1 MSAQRRYSRRVHVT
15 KVGTTR
21 VCAVCERTLLLGE
34 RAIRYAPEEGAEYV
48 DVCPLC
54 QETALEHGW
63 IKEGTPTV
71 PTVGTERKRRR
82 RGLTEFL
89 GLTRTGT
96 EESLAPPEPILR
108 RLSVDEIA
116 LLEAADLFN
125 ASSYRR
131 TVGGIA
137 KSLGEPTASI
147 VALSGSAGE
156 MAVTVA
162 WDISWYQYR
171 VTPDSGQPVR
181 LERRGHELD
190 ELETSFKDWNAHVE
204 DDGRLVPE
212 IARL

>member
-1 MSAQRRYSRRVHVT
+1 M
-15 KVGTTR
+15 
-21 VCAVCERTLLLGE
+21 GE
-34 RAIRYAPEEGAEYV
+34 RAIRYAPEEGAELV

-54 QETALEHGW
+54 QDTALEHGW

-71 PTVGTERKRRR
+71 PTVVGERKRRR
-82 RGLTEFL
+82 RGLVELL
-89 GLTRTGT
+89 GLSRAGA
-96 EESLAPPEPILR
+96 ESSLAPPEPILR
-108 RLSVDEIA
+108 RLSAEEVA

-131 TVGGIA
+131 TVGGIK
-137 KSLGEPTASI
+137 KSLGDPAASI

-171 VTPDSGQPVR
+171 ITPESGQPVR
-181 LERRGHELD
+181 LERRGHELE
-190 ELETSFKDWNAHVE
+190 ELEASFKAWNAHVE
-204 DDGRLVPE
+204 EDGRLVPE